1 MIINSKKSKMEQEL
15 RKLQST
21 DNSESEPNDEP
32 ISTTNTAAPLQFLD
46 FSNFAWSYPLNG
58 KSPFTFTIMF

>member
-1 MIINSKKSKMEQEL
+1 MEQEL

-58 KSPFTFTIMF
+58 K